1 MHMPAWSR
9 SLAVIVTAIVA
20 ALGIT
25 AGGSA
30 AAQSVRNTG
39 KYGAMFSWWY
49 EALPPQTLDTP
60 TIEWNARTPAWWNA
74 MVGQAVYAR
83 LGWIAAA
90 SWGENTTADPAMLD
104 PLLRAIDAHGGSLKV
119 ALFDDTTS
127 EVLRKNRDR
136 HGTWSLT
143 PRFDLADL
151 AGHGEGGLRYFY
163 DQQWKRYFATVPDR
177 YRLKV
182 NDRPVVFM
190 WHGGFEWYANQS
202 AFHSMLEAL
211 RAATRRD
218 FGVDPFVIPE
228 ESWYRL
234 DPSARPDALFDW
246 FDPARTT
253 WTSTNF
259 GSVTVGH
266 VIPGFNCRACD
277 SPHPAVVERENGER
291 LRAGLNIV
299 APRADLVLL
308 EGLVNVDENAEFV
321 ETLTWGRLYLNIV
334 RFFATAVP

>member
-1 MHMPAWSR
+1 MRPIIAAIL
-9 SLAVIVTAIVA
+9 LATLSVSNP
-20 ALGIT
+20 G
-25 AGGSA
+25 
-30 AAQSVRNTG
+30 AQSLRNAG

-49 EALPPQTLDTP
+49 DKLPPQTLDTP
-60 TIEWNARTPAWWNA
+60 TIEWDARTPAWWNA
-74 MVGQAVYAR
+74 IVRQAIYAR

-90 SWGENTTADPAMLD
+90 SWGVDTSADPAMLD
-104 PLLRAIDAHGGSLKV
+104 PLLRAIDANGGGLKV

-127 EVLRKNRDR
+127 EVLRKNQER
-136 HGTWSLT
+136 HGTWTLT

-151 AGHGEGGLRYFY
+151 EGKSEGGLRFFY

-177 YRLKV
+177 YRLKI

-190 WHGGFEWYANQS
+190 WHGGFEFYANQS
-202 AFHSMLEAL
+202 AFHVLIDAL

-234 DPSARPDALFDW
+234 DPSVGADALYDW
-246 FDPARTT
+246 FDPSRTT

-259 GSVTVGH
+259 GGVTVAH
-266 VIPGFNCRACD
+266 VVPGFNCRITCD
-277 SPHPAVVERENGER
+277 PPHPVVERQNGEL
-291 LRAGLNIV
+291 LRAGLNAV

-321 ETLTWGRLYLNIV
+321 ETLTWGLTYLNIV
-334 RFFATAVP
+334 RSFATLVP

>member
-1 MHMPAWSR
+1 MR
-9 SLAVIVTAIVA
+9 TILAVFLLAVF
-20 ALGIT
+20 ALSNPG
-25 AGGSA
+25 
-30 AAQSVRNTG
+30 AQSLRNAG

-49 EALPPQTLDTP
+49 DALPPQTIATP
-60 TIEWNARTPAWWNA
+60 TIQWDARTPAWWNA
-74 MVGQAVYAR
+74 IVRQAIYAR

-90 SWGENTTADPAMLD
+90 SWGVETTADPAMLD
-104 PLLRAIDAHGGSLKV
+104 PLLRAIDANGGGLKV

-136 HGTWSLT
+136 HGIWSLT

-151 AGHGEGGLRYFY
+151 EGKSEGGLRFFY

-177 YRLKV
+177 YRLKI

-190 WHGGFEWYANQS
+190 WHGGFEWYVNQS
-202 AFHSMLEAL
+202 AFHVLIDAL
-211 RAATRRD
+211 REATRRD
-218 FGVDPFVIPE
+218 FGVDPFVIAE

-234 DPSARPDALFDW
+234 DSSTRADALYDW
-246 FDPARTT
+246 FDPPRQT

-259 GSVTVGH
+259 GGITVGH
-266 VIPGFNCRACD
+266 VVPGFSCGITCGPPN
-277 SPHPAVVERENGER
+277 PVVDRQQGEL
-291 LRAGLNIV
+291 LRAGLNAV

-321 ETLTWGRLYLNIV
+321 ETLTWGLTYLNIV
-334 RFFATAVP
+334 RSFATVVP

>member
-1 MHMPAWSR
+1 MRTSNS
-9 SLAVIVTAIVA
+9 SLAIIVLNLVA
-20 ALGIT
+20 AL
-25 AGGSA
+25 AFSSDDRV
-30 AAQSVRNTG
+30 AAQSVRNAG

-49 EALPPQTLDTP
+49 DAVPPQTIDTP
-60 TIEWNARTPAWWNA
+60 TIEWNARTPAWWNG
-74 MVGQAVYAR
+74 VVRQAVDAR

-90 SWGENTTADPAMLD
+90 SWGRDTTADPAMLD
-104 PLLRAIDAHGGSLKV
+104 PLLRAIDANGGGLKV

-127 EVLRKNRDR
+127 EVLRKNLER
-136 HGTWSLT
+136 HGTWSLS

-151 AGHGEGGLRYFY
+151 AGAGEGGLRYFY

-177 YRLKV
+177 YRLKI
-182 NDRPVVFM
+182 NNRPVVFM

-202 AFHSMLEAL
+202 AFHALLDAL

-234 DPSARPDALFDW
+234 DPSSRPDALYDW
-246 FDPARTT
+246 FDPPRTN

-259 GSVTVGH
+259 AGVTVGH
-266 VIPGFNCRACD
+266 VIPGFNCPTCD
-277 SPHPAVVERENGER
+277 PVHGVVERQNGEL
-291 LRAGLNIV
+291 LRAGLNAI

-321 ETLTWGRLYLNIV
+321 ETLTWGRTYLNIV
-334 RFFATAVP
+334 RSFATTMP

>member
-1 MHMPAWSR
+1 MGWPRLFRPLTIAS
-9 SLAVIVTAIVA
+9 AIVV
-20 ALGIT
+20 ALGMFPGGP
-25 AGGSA
+25 AG
-30 AAQSVRNTG
+30 AQAVRNAG

-49 EALPPQTLDTP
+49 DALPPQTLDTP
-60 TIEWNARTPAWWNA
+60 TIEWNARSMAWWNA
-74 MVGQAVYAR
+74 MVSQAVYAR

-90 SWGENTTADPAMLD
+90 SWGETTTADPAMLD
-104 PLLRAIDAHGGSLKV
+104 PLLRAIDAHGGGLKV

-127 EVLRKNRDR
+127 EVLRKNQDR

-151 AGHGEGGLRYFY
+151 EGRGEGGLRYFY

-182 NDRPVVFM
+182 NGRPVVFM

-202 AFHSMLEAL
+202 AFHSLLEAL

-234 DPSARPDALFDW
+234 DPTARPDALYDW
-246 FDPARTT
+246 FDPTRRN

-259 GSVTVGH
+259 ATVTVGH

-277 SPHPAVVERENGER
+277 PPSPVVERENGDL
-291 LRAGLNIV
+291 LRVGLDAV

-321 ETLTWGRLYLNIV
+321 ETLTWGRTYLNIV
-334 RFFATAVP
+334 RFFASAVP

>member
-1 MHMPAWSR
+1 
-9 SLAVIVTAIVA
+9 
-20 ALGIT
+20 
-25 AGGSA
+25 
-30 AAQSVRNTG
+30 
-39 KYGAMFSWWY
+39 
-49 EALPPQTLDTP
+49 LPPQTIDTP
-60 TIEWNARTPAWWNA
+60 TIQWDARTPAWWNNI
-74 MVGQAVYAR
+74 VRQALYAR

-90 SWGENTTADPAMLD
+90 SWGQDTTADPIMLE
-104 PLLRAIDAHGGSLKV
+104 PLLRAIDANGGGLKV

-136 HGTWSLT
+136 HEAWALT

-151 AGHGEGGLRYFY
+151 DGNAEGGLRFFY

-177 YRLKV
+177 YRFKL

-190 WHGGFEWYANQS
+190 WHGGFEWYTNQS
-202 AFHSMLEAL
+202 AFHSLIEAL
-211 RAATRRD
+211 RAATLRD

-234 DPSARPDALFDW
+234 DPSTRADALVDW
-246 FDPARTT
+246 FDPPRTT

-259 GSVTVGH
+259 GGVTVAH
-266 VIPGFNCRACD
+266 VVPGFNCPTC
-277 SPHPAVVERENGER
+277 AVVDRQNGEL
-291 LRAGLNIV
+291 LRAGLSAV

-321 ETLTWGRLYLNIV
+321 ETLTWGRTYLDIV
-334 RFFATAVP
+334 RSFATNAP